1 MDTPLLPVGIPT
13 KDDNNGKDKPQEE
26 SEGVRCFCFTKG
38 ADYICGCG
46 GVKNDKN
53 NKPKFPK
60 PRNVWIIR
68 LNFFA
73 AVLHLVLFGVLLGF
87 VVKNEIKLERD
98 LSTKIAVWERVSNTS
113 ATCKWSKNCAN
124 HVPKPFPITTAND
137 GKFRI
142 YDTDSDYGK
151 LSLAP
156 LVLSFSALSFV
167 FQFARPCLGW
177 GESDYL
183 DEIER
188 RVNWVRWVEYS
199 FSATTMILA
208 VAFVLN
214 IQDVGSVAMLATSTA
229 VTQLFGLV
237 GELMLER
244 KNGSYRE
251 DLFVAAWVAHGS
263 AWVLQ
268 FGVFFTIF
276 VSYFQSV
283 EQAASNGGESPP
295 AFVYAIVLSM
305 ALLFGS
311 FGVVQFFDFIHRTC
325 YDNDMYAKGRE
336 SGPLGCRKEK
346 CCGCVAH
353 DTFELAY
360 IGLSLSAKAL
370 LSILVAANLFLDMES
385 E

>member
-1 MDTPLLPVGIPT
+1 MYTPLPVGIPVGAPT
-13 KDDNNGKDKPQEE
+13 KDNNNGKDKPQEK
-26 SEGVRCFCFTKG
+26 GVRCFSKG
-38 ADYICGCG
+38 PAYIFGCG
-46 GVKNDKN
+46 GVKKDEN
-53 NKPKFPK
+53 NKPLFPK

-68 LNFFA
+68 LNFA
-73 AVLHLVLFGVLLGF
+73 AAALHLILFSVLLYF
-87 VVKNEIKLERD
+87 VVDYEITLERT

-113 ATCKWSKNCAN
+113 ATCKWDDGCAN
-124 HVPKPFPITTAND
+124 YVPKPPVITTAND
-137 GKFRI
+137 GKFLI
-142 YDTDSDYGK
+142 YDTDSDYGT

-167 FQFARPCLGW
+167 FQFARPFLGY
-177 GESDYL
+177 GESDYS

-188 RVNWVRWVEYS
+188 RINWVRWVEYS

-251 DLFVAAWVAHGS
+251 DLFVAAWVSHLSG
-263 AWVLQ
+263 WILQ

-283 EQAASNGGESPP
+283 EQASSNGGEKPP

-305 ALLFGS
+305 AILFGS
-311 FGVVQFFDFIHRTC
+311 FGLVQFFDFIHRTV
-325 YDNDMYAKGRE
+325 YDKNGAN
-336 SGPLGCRKEK
+336 GPLGCKEGM

-370 LSILVAANLFLDMES
+370 LSILVAANLFLDMGTE

>member
-1 MDTPLLPVGIPT
+1 MYTPIPVEAP
-13 KDDNNGKDKPQEE
+13 DDNNGKDKTQEK
-26 SEGVRCFCFTKG
+26 GVRCFTEKG
-38 ADYICGCG
+38 TAYIFGCG
-46 GVKNDKN
+46 GVNKDKNDE
-53 NKPKFPK
+53 PFPK

-68 LNFFA
+68 LNLFA
-73 AVLHLVLFGVLLGF
+73 WLLHLGLFSVLLGF
-87 VVKNEIKLERD
+87 VVGYEITLERT
-98 LSTKIAVWERVSNTS
+98 LSTKIAVWERASDSNTS
-113 ATCKWSKNCAN
+113 AACKFSDACAN
-124 HVPKPFPITTAND
+124 PVPEPNPVKTRND
-137 GKFRI
+137 GKFLI
-142 YDTDSDYGK
+142 YDTDSDYGT

-167 FQFARPCLGW
+167 FQFARPFIGY

-188 RVNWVRWVEYS
+188 RINWVRWVEYS

-244 KNGSYRE
+244 KDGSYRK
-251 DLFVAAWVAHGS
+251 DLFVAAWVSHLSG
-263 AWVLQ
+263 WILQ

-283 EQAASNGGESPP
+283 EQASSNGGESPP

-305 ALLFGS
+305 AILFGS
-311 FGVVQFFDFIHRTC
+311 FGLVQFFDFIHRTM
-325 YDNDMYAKGRE
+325 YDRVGAN
-336 SGPLGCRKEK
+336 GPLGCKRAM

-353 DTFELAY
+353 DAFELAY

-370 LSILVAANLFLDMES
+370 LSILVAANLFLDMGTE

>member
-1 MDTPLLPVGIPT
+1 MFPS
-13 KDDNNGKDKPQEE
+13 DDNGKNKLQEK
-26 SEGVRCFCFTKG
+26 GVRCFSKG
-38 ADYICGCG
+38 PAYIFGCG
-46 GVKNDKN
+46 GVKKDKEGN
-53 NKPKFPK
+53 PLFPE

-68 LNFFA
+68 LNFAA
-73 AVLHLVLFGVLLGF
+73 AVLHLILFSVLLSF
-87 VVKNEIKLERD
+87 VVDYEITLERT

-113 ATCKWSKNCAN
+113 ATCKWDDGCAN
-124 HVPKPFPITTAND
+124 PVPKPPLITTAND
-137 GKFRI
+137 GKFLI
-142 YDTDSDYGK
+142 YDTDSDYGT

-167 FQFARPCLGW
+167 FQFARPFLGY

-188 RVNWVRWVEYS
+188 RINWVRWVEYS

-251 DLFVAAWVAHGS
+251 DLFVAAWISHLSG
-263 AWVLQ
+263 WVLQ

-305 ALLFGS
+305 AILFGS
-311 FGVVQFFDFIHRTC
+311 FGIVQLFDFIHRTC
-325 YDNDMYAKGRE
+325 YDRDGA
-336 SGPLGCRKEK
+336 SGPLCKKGM

-370 LSILVAANLFLDMES
+370 LSILVAANLFLDMS
-385 E
+385 EE

>member
-68 LNFFA
+68 LNFA
-73 AVLHLVLFGVLLGF
+73 AAALHLVLFGVLLGF

-113 ATCKWSKNCAN
+113 TDSACKWDNGCAN

-188 RVNWVRWVEYS
+188 RINWVRWVEYS

-251 DLFVAAWVAHGS
+251 DLFVAAWVSHLSG
-263 AWVLQ
+263 WILQ
-268 FGVFFTIF
+268 WGVFFTIF
-276 VSYFQSV
+276 VSFFQSV

-295 AFVYAIVLSM
+295 AFVSVIVLSM
-305 ALLFGS
+305 AIFFGS
-311 FGVVQFFDFIHRTC
+311 FGVVQFFDFIHRTM
-325 YDNDMYAKGRE
+325 YDRVGAN
-336 SGPLGCRKEK
+336 GPLGCKRAM

-353 DTFELAY
+353 DAFELAY

-370 LSILVAANLFLDMES
+370 LSILVAANLFLDMGTE

>member
-1 MDTPLLPVGIPT
+1 MFPS
-13 KDDNNGKDKPQEE
+13 DDNGKNKLQEK
-26 SEGVRCFCFTKG
+26 GVRCFSKG
-38 ADYICGCG
+38 PAYIVGCG
-46 GVKNDKN
+46 GVKKDKEGN
-53 NKPKFPK
+53 PLFPE

-68 LNFFA
+68 LNFAA
-73 AVLHLVLFGVLLGF
+73 AVLHLILFSVLLSF
-87 VVKNEIKLERD
+87 VVDYEITLERT

-113 ATCKWSKNCAN
+113 ATCKFSDDCAN
-124 HVPKPFPITTAND
+124 PVPQPPLITTANN
-137 GKFRI
+137 GKFLI
-142 YDTDSDYGK
+142 YDTDSDYGT

-167 FQFARPCLGW
+167 FQFARPFLGW
-177 GESDYL
+177 GDTDYL
-183 DEIER
+183 EGIER

-251 DLFVAAWVAHGS
+251 DLFVAAWVSHLSG
-263 AWVLQ
+263 WVLQ

-283 EQAASNGGESPP
+283 EQAASNGGEEPP

-305 ALLFGS
+305 AILFGS
-311 FGVVQFFDFIHRTC
+311 FGIVQLFDFIHRTC
-325 YDNDMYAKGRE
+325 YDRDGA
-336 SGPLGCRKEK
+336 SGPLCKKGM

-370 LSILVAANLFLDMES
+370 LSILVAANLFLDMS
-385 E
+385 EE